1 MNGNIRTL
9 LRLEIKNRF
18 SNYSLTDFKSYLKLL
33 FTIVL
38 LGAVIYAIYWVAGL
52 FFEMFETGGM
62 LYEALVLL
70 VTAIFIFM
78 LFTGISSTIKV
89 LYYKGDNEILM
100 RYPVSGAEVFI
111 SKTLFLFLS
120 QFIVTTVVMAPFLV
134 AYASVSGLGVAFYV
148 KIPVPILLM
157 VFINFFL
164 SNILAIPIMHL
175 TNRIRNKFILIIIG
189 LAILVT
195 AGFALY
201 MLLFNSM
208 VTYMNDTAFSV
219 FSDDMVAVIETV
231 AKWLIPAKY
240 FADVM
245 VGKELYIAYPAL
257 IGMLGLTLIGMIFII
272 YFLYAKT
279 LLNNV
284 EVEGSAFKHVTKN
297 RRRPIFVTLLRKE
310 FLQVFRSVNY
320 SFQYFVLACAMPVMI
335 YFCNEITG
343 RLGENQIGEQIALGM
358 TMLVMLIFATVIT
371 SFAATST
378 SREGDN
384 FYHTKVAPV
393 SIQKQLFAKFT
404 MFFLVSVAANA
415 VCAVVLYFTKQVNLT
430 DAIWLFLMVEL
441 AAIAETLIAMRMDIA
456 HPYFNLSG
464 EGEVVNNNAS
474 TTLAVAMGFAVAVVI
489 GIICMFLGYLGNT
502 GFSIEIPYA
511 IMDQPIGKI
520 EFTTAYMYYAV
531 TALVCVFF
539 VAAVLRYSIGLKK
552 AYNKIA
558 K

>member
-219 FSDDMVAVIETV
+219 FSDEMVAVIETV

-404 MFFLVSVAANA
+404 MFFLVSFAANA

-430 DAIWLFLMVEL
+430 DAIWLFVMVEL
-441 AAIAETLIAMRMDIA
+441 VAIAETLIAMRMDIA

>member
-358 TMLVMLIFATVIT
+358 TMLVMLIFTTVIT

-430 DAIWLFLMVEL
+430 DAIWLFVMVEL
-441 AAIAETLIAMRMDIA
+441 VAIAETLIAMRMDIA

>member
-78 LFTGISSTIKV
+78 LFTGISNTIKV

-358 TMLVMLIFATVIT
+358 TMLVMLIFTTVIT

-415 VCAVVLYFTKQVNLT
+415 VCAVVLYFTEQVNLT
-430 DAIWLFLMVEL
+430 DAIWLFVMVEL

>member
-70 VTAIFIFM
+70 VTAVFIFM
-78 LFTGISSTIKV
+78 LFTGISNTIKV

-219 FSDDMVAVIETV
+219 FSDEMVAIIETV

-430 DAIWLFLMVEL
+430 DAIWLFVMVEL

-511 IMDQPIGKI
+511 IMNQPIGKI

>member
-441 AAIAETLIAMRMDIA
+441 VAIAETLIAMRMDIA

-511 IMDQPIGKI
+511 IMNQPIGKI

>member
-134 AYASVSGLGVAFYV
+134 AYASVSGLGLAFYV

-272 YFLYAKT
+272 YFLYAET

-430 DAIWLFLMVEL
+430 DAIWLFVMVEL
-441 AAIAETLIAMRMDIA
+441 VAIAETLIAMRMDIA

-511 IMDQPIGKI
+511 IMNQPIGKI

>member
-219 FSDDMVAVIETV
+219 FSDEMVAVIETV

-404 MFFLVSVAANA
+404 MFFLVSFAANA

-430 DAIWLFLMVEL
+430 DAIWLFVMVEL
-441 AAIAETLIAMRMDIA
+441 VAIAETLIAMRMDIA

-511 IMDQPIGKI
+511 IMDQAIGTI
-520 EFTTAYMYYAV
+520 EFTTAYRHYAV

>member
-134 AYASVSGLGVAFYV
+134 AYASVSGLGIAFYV

-430 DAIWLFLMVEL
+430 DAIWLFVMVEL
-441 AAIAETLIAMRMDIA
+441 VAIAETLIAMRMDIA

>member
-219 FSDDMVAVIETV
+219 FSDEMVAVIETV

-393 SIQKQLFAKFT
+393 SIRKQLFAKFT

-430 DAIWLFLMVEL
+430 DAIWLFVMVEL

-511 IMDQPIGKI
+511 IMNQPIGKI

>member
-134 AYASVSGLGVAFYV
+134 AYASVSGLGIAFYV

-208 VTYMNDTAFSV
+208 VTYLNDTAFSV
-219 FSDDMVAVIETV
+219 FSDEMVAVIETV

-441 AAIAETLIAMRMDIA
+441 VAIAETLIAMRMDIA

-489 GIICMFLGYLGNT
+489 GIVCMFLGYLGNT